1 MAEIAILGISLP
13 LEGFLLLLV
22 FLIYKSLTFKCSR
35 IGLQSPRPTI
45 N

>member
-13 LEGFLLLLV
+13 LEGFYYFWF
-22 FLIYKSLTFKCSR
+22 FLINKSLTFRCSR